1 MNLQINKVT
10 IHAPSGVTVLKPH
23 NKIIHALDK
32 EGYRAEL
39 KSQYKA
45 KNVYFDFEELENI

>member
-10 IHAPSGVTVLKPH
+10 IYAPSGVTVLKPH

-45 KNVYFDFEELENI
+45 DTVFFDFTEIV